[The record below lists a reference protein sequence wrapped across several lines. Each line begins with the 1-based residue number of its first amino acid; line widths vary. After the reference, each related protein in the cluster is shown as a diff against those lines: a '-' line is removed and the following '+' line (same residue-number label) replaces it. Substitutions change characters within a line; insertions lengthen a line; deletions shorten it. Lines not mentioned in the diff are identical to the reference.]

1 MINTNKK
8 LLTFIIIPLFL
19 LLLIPSS
26 SAAVHNSIQA
36 PAVPV
41 PPSIVITSHISG
53 EGQELYLPENS
64 SGIEM
69 YPLWNI
75 SIYQAQSYSISV
87 DGKVLYTGQGPIS
100 LSENMSTYSSLDMNI
115 SVGKTTYSYHNIRI
129 IGIPPKEAIY
139 SVSISSVYPGQ
150 NQHLTVSPGQTG
162 VLMYPDW
169 TVHMLAANNVTY
181 SIYVNGV
188 EVSTASFVGSLNVP
202 LKISGNTTSVIVQ
215 LGSHIYNFKN
225 ENIARVPLKKY
236 YAPPT
241 PPLIFDMYQYERG
254 IAMAVL
260 ASFLSLFVSMINVR
274 KYIREKEATKAS
286 LIWRP

>member
-1 MINTNKK
+1 MISTNKK
-8 LLTFIIIPLFL
+8 LLALVIIPLFL
-19 LLLIPSS
+19 LLFIPSS
-26 SAAVHNSIQA
+26 SAAPHNSIED
-36 PAVPV
+36 PAASV
-41 PPSIVITSHISG
+41 PPAIIMVSHIAG
-53 EGQELYLPENS
+53 ENQELYLPENS
-64 SGIEM
+64 SGMEM

-75 SIYQAQSYSISV
+75 SIYQSQSYTISV
-87 DGKVLYTGQGPIS
+87 NGKILYTGQGPIS

-150 NQHLTVSPGQTG
+150 DQHLSASPGQTG
-162 VLMYPDW
+162 ILMYPDW
-169 TVHMLAANNVTY
+169 TVHMLSSNDVKY

-188 EVSTASFVGSLNVP
+188 EVSTASFVGSLSVP

-254 IAMAVL
+254 IALAVL

>member
-1 MINTNKK
+1 MISTNKK
-8 LLTFIIIPLFL
+8 LLTLVIIPLFL
-19 LLLIPSS
+19 LIPFSS
-26 SAAVHNSIQA
+26 MAST
-36 PAVPV
+36 VPV
-41 PPSIVITSHISG
+41 PPSIVITSHIAG
-53 EGQELYLPENS
+53 ESQELYLQENS

-69 YPLWNI
+69 YPIWNI
-75 SIYQAQSYSISV
+75 SIYQAQSYTISV
-87 DGKVLYTGQGPIS
+87 DGKVLYAGQGPIS

-115 SVGKTTYSYHNIRI
+115 TVGKTVYSYLDVKI

-139 SVSISSVYPGQ
+139 SVTISSVYPGQ
-150 NQHLTVSPGQTG
+150 NQHLTVSPGQSG

-169 TVHMLAANNVTY
+169 TVHMLSSNNVTY
-181 SIYVNGV
+181 SIYMNGV

-254 IAMAVL
+254 IALAVL